1 MVLNMLIVSGII
13 PTKIFEYVTLFLVKN
28 TNPTN
33 NKINNTSNKSSL
45 LFFLI
50 TTSFNNMTNNINE
63 YTDITNARSLDARK
77 ELASNNNNNAME

>member
-13 PTKIFEYVTLFLVKN
+13 PTEIFEYVTLFLVKN

-77 ELASNNNNNAME
+77 ELASNNNNNAIE

>member
-1 MVLNMLIVSGII
+1 MLIVSGII

-28 TNPTN
+28 TKPRN

-63 YTDITNARSLDARK
+63 YTDIINACSLDTRK
-77 ELASNNNNNAME
+77 ELASNNNNNAIE

>member
-13 PTKIFEYVTLFLVKN
+13 PTKMFEYVTLFLVKN

>member
-1 MVLNMLIVSGII
+1 MLIVSGII

-28 TNPTN
+28 TKPTK

-77 ELASNNNNNAME
+77 ELASNNNNNAIE

>member
-1 MVLNMLIVSGII
+1 MLIVSGII

-33 NKINNTSNKSSL
+33 NKINNTSNISSL

-63 YTDITNARSLDARK
+63 YTDIINACSLDTRK
-77 ELASNNNNNAME
+77 ELASNNNNNAIE

>member
-1 MVLNMLIVSGII
+1 MLIVSGII

-33 NKINNTSNKSSL
+33 NKINNTSNISSL

-63 YTDITNARSLDARK
+63 YTVITNIYSLDARN
-77 ELASNNNNNAME
+77 ELAINKTNNATE

>member
-1 MVLNMLIVSGII
+1 MLIVSGII

-33 NKINNTSNKSSL
+33 NKINNTPNKSSL

-50 TTSFNNMTNNINE
+50 TTSFNNMTKI
-63 YTDITNARSLDARK
+63 I
-77 ELASNNNNNAME
+77 MQ

>member
-1 MVLNMLIVSGII
+1 MLIVSGII

-63 YTDITNARSLDARK
+63 YTDITNA
-77 ELASNNNNNAME
+77 

>member
-50 TTSFNNMTNNINE
+50 ATSFNNMTNNINE
-63 YTDITNARSLDARK
+63 YTDITNACSLDTRK
-77 ELASNNNNNAME
+77 ELASNNNNNAIE

>member
-1 MVLNMLIVSGII
+1 MLIVSGII

-63 YTDITNARSLDARK
+63 YTDITNAC
-77 ELASNNNNNAME
+77 

>member
-1 MVLNMLIVSGII
+1 MLIVSGII
-13 PTKIFEYVTLFLVKN
+13 PTNIFEYVTLFLVKN

>member
-77 ELASNNNNNAME
+77 ELASNNNNNAIE

>member
-1 MVLNMLIVSGII
+1 MLIVSGII

-28 TNPTN
+28 TKPTN

-63 YTDITNARSLDARK
+63 YTDITNAHSLDARK
-77 ELASNNNNNAME
+77 ELASNNNNNTIE

>member
-1 MVLNMLIVSGII
+1 MLIVSGII

-33 NKINNTSNKSSL
+33 NKINNTSNTSSL

-50 TTSFNNMTNNINE
+50 TTSFNNMTKI
-63 YTDITNARSLDARK
+63 I
-77 ELASNNNNNAME
+77 MQ

>member
-1 MVLNMLIVSGII
+1 MLIVSGII

-77 ELASNNNNNAME
+77 ELASNNNNNAIE

>member
-1 MVLNMLIVSGII
+1 MLIVSGII

-28 TNPTN
+28 TKPTN

-77 ELASNNNNNAME
+77 ELASNNNNNAIE

>member
-1 MVLNMLIVSGII
+1 MVLNILIVSGII

-50 TTSFNNMTNNINE
+50 TTSFNNMTKI
-63 YTDITNARSLDARK
+63 I
-77 ELASNNNNNAME
+77 MQ

>member
-1 MVLNMLIVSGII
+1 MLIVSGII
-13 PTKIFEYVTLFLVKN
+13 PTNIFEYVTLFLVKN

-50 TTSFNNMTNNINE
+50 TTSFNNMTKI
-63 YTDITNARSLDARK
+63 I
-77 ELASNNNNNAME
+77 MQ

>member
-28 TNPTN
+28 TKPTN

>member
-28 TNPTN
+28 TKPRN

-50 TTSFNNMTNNINE
+50 TISFNKMTNNINE
-63 YTDITNARSLDARK
+63 YTVITNTCSLDARN
-77 ELASNNNNNAME
+77 ELAINKTNNATE

>member
-1 MVLNMLIVSGII
+1 MLIVSGII
-13 PTKIFEYVTLFLVKN
+13 PTKRFEYVTLFLVKN

-63 YTDITNARSLDARK
+63 YTDITNAWF
-77 ELASNNNNNAME
+77 

>member
-1 MVLNMLIVSGII
+1 MLIVSGII

-28 TNPTN
+28 TKPRN

-77 ELASNNNNNAME
+77 ELASNNNNSAME

>member
-1 MVLNMLIVSGII
+1 MLIVSGII

-63 YTDITNARSLDARK
+63 YNDITNACSLDARK
-77 ELASNNNNNAME
+77 ELASNNNNNAIE

>member
-1 MVLNMLIVSGII
+1 MLIVSGII

-33 NKINNTSNKSSL
+33 NKINNTSNTSSL

-50 TTSFNNMTNNINE
+50 TTSFNYMTKI
-63 YTDITNARSLDARK
+63 I
-77 ELASNNNNNAME
+77 MQ

>member
-1 MVLNMLIVSGII
+1 MLIVSGII

-50 TTSFNNMTNNINE
+50 TTSFNNMTKI
-63 YTDITNARSLDARK
+63 I
-77 ELASNNNNNAME
+77 MQ

>member
-1 MVLNMLIVSGII
+1 MLIVSGII
-13 PTKIFEYVTLFLVKN
+13 PTKMFEYVTLFLVKN

>member
-1 MVLNMLIVSGII
+1 MLIVSGII

-77 ELASNNNNNAME
+77 ELASNNNNNVIE

>member
-1 MVLNMLIVSGII
+1 MLIVSGII

-28 TNPTN
+28 TKPRN
-33 NKINNTSNKSSL
+33 NKINNTSNISSL

-63 YTDITNARSLDARK
+63 YTDIINACSLDTRK
-77 ELASNNNNNAME
+77 ELASNNNNNAIE

>member
-33 NKINNTSNKSSL
+33 NKINNTPNKSSL

-50 TTSFNNMTNNINE
+50 TTSFNNMTKI
-63 YTDITNARSLDARK
+63 I
-77 ELASNNNNNAME
+77 MQ

>member
-13 PTKIFEYVTLFLVKN
+13 PTNIFEYVTLFLVKN

>member
-1 MVLNMLIVSGII
+1 MLIVSGII

-28 TNPTN
+28 TKPRN

>member
-13 PTKIFEYVTLFLVKN
+13 PTKIFEYVTWFLVKN

-63 YTDITNARSLDARK
+63 YTDITNARSLDTRK
-77 ELASNNNNNAME
+77 ELASNNNNNAIE

>member
-1 MVLNMLIVSGII
+1 MLIVSGII

-63 YTDITNARSLDARK
+63 YTDITNTCSLDARK
-77 ELASNNNNNAME
+77 

>member
-1 MVLNMLIVSGII
+1 MLIVSGII

-28 TNPTN
+28 TKPTN

-63 YTDITNARSLDARK
+63 YTDITNACSLDTRK
-77 ELASNNNNNAME
+77 KLASNNNNNAIE

>member
-1 MVLNMLIVSGII
+1 MLIVSGII

>member
-50 TTSFNNMTNNINE
+50 TTSFNNMTNNNNE
-63 YTDITNARSLDARK
+63 YTDITNAC
-77 ELASNNNNNAME
+77 